1 MSSWYHQ
8 SGQSS
13 SHSKVV
19 PCGPPGIGAW
29 SMSLLW
35 NPYKSN
41 RYVFLVV
48 FFLVSCYPAVDKVG
62 SGRNKHTKKTNGA
75 VPKPHRVAMG
85 QGSAPCGPAVN
96 SSKTNVSTGFSIL
109 HTICILRAKSL
120 AKPTPENRSNAT
132 LCATCSVRE
141 HAALALPH
149 HLPRHLRRPGA
160 VPLRRA

>member
-35 NPYKSN
+35 NPYRSN
-41 RYVFLVV
+41 RYVFLVL
-48 FFLVSCYPAVDKVG
+48 FFLVPCYPAVDKVG

-75 VPKPHRVAMG
+75 APKPHRVAMG
-85 QGSAPCGPAVN
+85 QASAPFGPAVN
-96 SSKTNVSTGFSIL
+96 SSKLRLSLHQGILQLCESICNL
-109 HTICILRAKSL
+109 FFPSDTRADISEPADGIGCAGSRTSL
-120 AKPTPENRSNAT
+120 MS
-132 LCATCSVRE
+132 CSC
-141 HAALALPH
+141 
-149 HLPRHLRRPGA
+149 
-160 VPLRRA
+160 